1 VKHSRTLRLLA
12 IVGSTAIVGAGLFTG
27 AFAVGAAVRTSH
39 STSAAPSRSV
49 DARVRQAIAH
59 LPLRFVQNQG
69 QIDRQVALYSQGQ
82 TSAVYF
88 TAAGVKLS
96 QFGTR
101 PAGSPSITTEGPLA
115 AAHPAQW
122 TVEQRFLNTTGRVL
136 PTGVRRTSS
145 IVSYFTGAPNQWR
158 TGLPTYATVL
168 YRDVWPGID
177 VEYSGRSASLEY
189 TFIVHPGADPR
200 HIALAYRGAA
210 SVSLDGSGRLAIRT
224 PLGGYADQPPVAYQ
238 VVDGRRQP
246 VSALFARAAGHRT
259 VASGIGFRLGRY
271 DTTRTLVIDPV
282 TIAYSGYVGGYLQD
296 LGLAVAIDPQ
306 DNAYV
311 VGQTNSAQYTFP
323 VRIGPSTV
331 FGGQTDSFVCKI
343 EPAGTLQY
351 CGYIG
356 GKEPDRGRGVAVNA
370 LGEAYVLGWTRSTED
385 DGFPV
390 LTGPSLHY
398 HGGSS
403 DAFLSK
409 VAADGRSLKW
419 SGFVGGN
426 DHDEGKSIALDASS
440 NAYIT
445 GGSKS
450 EDIEGIPSSGVA
462 QPQAGGNGD
471 TFVLKVS
478 SKGALITGT
487 YLGGGP
493 DQQCQKHGDFCGED
507 HSRGI
512 SVVDA
517 GSNADGVYVDGDT
530 HAAPDTFNPVVGPSL
545 AYGGNGDAYAARLP
559 LNLSTFVYKGY
570 VGGNQ
575 YEDMRDN
582 TVDAQGNAYLCGHTA
597 SKNFPVVVGPGTVLD
612 GDADAFVTK
621 VSPDGTHLV
630 ISGFIGGAGKD
641 SCYGINVD
649 ASGNIYIGGHTA
661 SADFPVL
668 NVDGYPDSLG
678 TKYLGGGDAF
688 VTEEKANG
696 TGYVFSGFFGGHGN
710 DVVWATDRNLDGSM
724 VITGSTSSTQDSKQP
739 FPLKLGPDLFYN
751 GATDAFISL
760 ITSGGAK

>member
-1 VKHSRTLRLLA
+1 MKRSRTVRMLA
-12 IVGSTAIVGAGLFTG
+12 IIGSAVIVGGGLMTG
-27 AFAVGAAVRTSH
+27 AQAVGAALRTPQS
-39 STSAAPSRSV
+39 SPGTSDGSARSRLH
-49 DARVRQAIAH
+49 QTIAH

-69 QIDRQVALYSQGQ
+69 QIDRQVALYTQGQ
-82 TSAVYF
+82 TAAVYF
-88 TAAGVKLS
+88 TSSGVKLS
-96 QFGTR
+96 QFGSR
-101 PAGSPSITTEGPLA
+101 PAGSPSLTSAGPLA

-122 TVEQRFLNTTGRVL
+122 TVEQRFLGATGHVV
-136 PTGVRRTSS
+136 PTGVDRSSS
-145 IVSYFTGAPNQWR
+145 IVSYFTGSQRQWR
-158 TGLPTYATVL
+158 TGLPTYSTVL

-177 VEYSGRSASLEY
+177 VEYAGGTASLEY
-189 TFIVHPGADPR
+189 TFVVHPGADPR
-200 HIALAYRGAA
+200 DIALAYRGAS
-210 SVSLDGSGRLAIRT
+210 SVSLDGSGRLHVST
-224 PLGGYADQPPVAYQ
+224 PLGGYADQPPVAFQ
-238 VVDGRRQP
+238 IVDGRRQP
-246 VSALFARAAGHRT
+246 VSAVFAAASVGGT
-259 VASGIGFRLGRY
+259 VASGFGFRLGSY
-271 DTTRTLVIDPV
+271 DPTRTLVIDPV
-282 TIAYSGYVGGYLQD
+282 TIAYSGYIGGYLQD
-296 LGLAVAIDPQ
+296 LGLAVAIDPN

-323 VRIGPSTV
+323 VRIGPSIV
-331 FGGQTDSFVCKI
+331 FGGQTDAFVCKI
-343 EPAGTLQY
+343 EPAGTVQY

-356 GKEPDRGRGVAVNA
+356 GSQPDRGRGVAVNA
-370 LGEAYVLGWTRSTED
+370 LGEAYAMGWTRSTEK

-403 DAFLSK
+403 DAFISK

-419 SGFVGGN
+419 SGFLGGS
-426 DHDEGKSIALDASS
+426 DHDEGKSIALDAKS
-440 NAYIT
+440 NAYVT

-478 SKGALITGT
+478 SKGALLTGT
-487 YLGGGP
+487 YIGGGP
-493 DQQCQKHGDFCGED
+493 GPNCQKHSDFCGED

-512 SVVDA
+512 SVLDA

-530 HAAPDTFNPVVGPSL
+530 HAGPGTFNPVVGPSL
-545 AYGGNGDAYAARLP
+545 TYGGNGDAYAARLP
-559 LNLSTFVYKGY
+559 LDLSTFVYKGY

-582 TVDAQGNAYLCGHTA
+582 TVDAQGDAYLCGHTA
-597 SKNFPVVVGPGTVLD
+597 SKDFPIVVGPGTVLD

-630 ISGFIGGAGKD
+630 VSGFIGGAGKD

-649 ASGNIYIGGHTA
+649 ASGNIYIAGHTA
-661 SADFPVL
+661 SSDFPVL

-688 VTEEKANG
+688 VTEVKANG

-710 DVVWATDRNLDGSM
+710 DVVWATDRNLDGAM

-739 FPLKLGPDLFYN
+739 FPLKIGPDLYYN
-751 GATDAFISL
+751 GGTDAFISL
-760 ITSGGAK
+760 IATGGVR